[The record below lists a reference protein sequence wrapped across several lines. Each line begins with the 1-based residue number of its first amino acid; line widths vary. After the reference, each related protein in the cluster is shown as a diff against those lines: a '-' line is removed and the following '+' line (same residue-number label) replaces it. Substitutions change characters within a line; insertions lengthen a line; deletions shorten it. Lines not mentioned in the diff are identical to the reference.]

1 MFESILGAAASTVSD
16 GSTATSVSGLALVAC
31 ILASLLLG
39 IVIAAAYMYRNRH
52 TKSFVTTLAIL
63 PAVVCVVIMMVNGNV
78 GAGVAVAGTFSL
90 VRFRSAPGSAR
101 DIGFIFLAMC
111 DGLVCGMGYLGYA
124 VLVTAII
131 GSVYLALQASSFGG
145 GNRSSDLQLVIVVPE
160 DLDFVGLFDD
170 VLDRY
175 CTYHESTGVKTT
187 NMGSLYKLTYRIGLA
202 DVSQERDLINEIRCR
217 NGNLEVALTEQPTAA
232 EAL

>member
-16 GSTATSVSGLALVAC
+16 GTATTSPDVFALVAC
-31 ILASLLLG
+31 ILAALALG
-39 IVIAAAYMYRNRH
+39 VVISAAYMYRNRH
-52 TKSFVTTLAIL
+52 TKSFVTTLAVL

-78 GAGVAVAGTFSL
+78 GAGVAVAGAFSL

-111 DGLVCGMGYLGYA
+111 DGLVCGMGYIGYA
-124 VLVTAII
+124 VLVTLII
-131 GSVYLALQASSFGG
+131 GLAYLGLQTSSFGG
-145 GNRSSDLQLVIVVPE
+145 RGATPDRQLTIVVPE

-170 VLDRY
+170 VLDAY
-175 CTYHESTGVKTT
+175 CTYHDLVSVKTT